1 MAEQKTRSQT
11 LNGMEHGVVLFIR
24 FRNSTNFLFFFIKVY
39 FNKCL
44 MFFIQKALY
53 GRAKTYYFKS
63 RFAIDYP
70 EVSLQ
75 QAHIYTIIS

>member
-1 MAEQKTRSQT
+1 
-11 LNGMEHGVVLFIR
+11 
-24 FRNSTNFLFFFIKVY
+24 
-39 FNKCL
+39 

-63 RFAIDYP
+63 RFATDYP